1 MTEEFNLSE
10 KIEGLEIAD
19 GTEIMIKAIRIEY
32 VKEFIKRL
40 RREIIENEK
49 IEDYQLSIINNIID
63 KFAGDELK

>member
-19 GTEIMIKAIRIEY
+19 GTEIMIKAIRIED